1 MEGVALAVV
10 AVAVGPP
17 EEAED
22 VAEVEVVVVEGE
34 GDGCPSL
41 RNGVPSESQGMGT
54 YEPYCGDGL
63 GTHRTVS
70 LGWRF
75 IAQGFTLTACTG

>member
-10 AVAVGPP
+10 AEVGEMEG
-17 EEAED
+17 EE
-22 VAEVEVVVVEGE
+22 VVEGE

-41 RNGVPSESQGMGT
+41 RNGVPWESQGMGR

-63 GTHRTVS
+63 GTNRIVS
-70 LGWRF
+70 FGWRF